1 MSISAKRNVKHGRRV
16 RVGGAAQH
24 GALRRML
31 MSRAAVLGAWVG
43 YGGRLVQRLQ
53 VRGIVHGEKRARY
66 GYTVGELESMESE
79 AGACLSLSYLVVYPL
94 WYKNRCQVVGKH
106 DNVDSHRNC
115 HFQLIHQ
122 TCCFPTTTGS
132 SLQLSVSPAFLLLP
146 VADTSLIATLLS
158 LSGFLQP
165 SPKQYTI
172 HGTGATTNTI
182 VARKNNVQPTS
193 SRSYIFFES
202 RGARLLSIDLN
213 SVLAAVPEAECTG

>member
-1 MSISAKRNVKHGRRV
+1 
-16 RVGGAAQH
+16 
-24 GALRRML
+24 
-31 MSRAAVLGAWVG
+31 
-43 YGGRLVQRLQ
+43 VQRLQ

-165 SPKQYTI
+165 SPN
-172 HGTGATTNTI
+172 NTRST
-182 VARKNNVQPTS
+182 VPVQRPIRLLPGKITS
-193 SRSYIFFES
+193 SQLQAGRTSSLKAE
-202 RGARLLSIDLN
+202 
-213 SVLAAVPEAECTG
+213 VPDY